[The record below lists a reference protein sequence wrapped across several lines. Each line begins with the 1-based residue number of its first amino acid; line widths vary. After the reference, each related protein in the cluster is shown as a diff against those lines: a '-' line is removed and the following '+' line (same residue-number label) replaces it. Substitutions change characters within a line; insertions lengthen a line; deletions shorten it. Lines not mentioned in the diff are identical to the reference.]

1 MDIVSQVKQAIEYT
15 KVKDY
20 KSAEKIY
27 KNLLS
32 QDKDNTTIL
41 SLLGLLYFNAG
52 KLKKAKT
59 ILTKSNKLNP
69 NNPTTLEGL
78 GFTFYNLGEQK
89 EARKYFEQIIDKTKN
104 FEVYE
109 NYINCLI
116 DLRDNRKAYEL
127 SIKANTLF
135 PLNKEIMAILIY
147 ACIYSGELNEAI
159 KYSQQLLSAFPKY
172 SKSWLRQGLVQ
183 EVIFHNEK
191 NAQEC
196 YKTALKYGDKSEAYH
211 NLAISYNKIG
221 EYKKAEQCIKKV
233 IKNDGLNKNNCFGLA
248 ASYFYQRKFKQG
260 FKYYS
265 FAHIYGNNDEIISE
279 MKNFWNGKKYKN
291 ETLFVFCDQGI
302 GDCIMFSRYFSFLEN
317 YFKKIKIACHPN
329 MIELLKRSFKNY
341 KKIKFYTYSKRF
353 PKCDKMVIMSD
364 LPYLLKITTSFP
376 YSDKYMFSDEQKE
389 KEYKEKHFNT
399 EKLKVGV
406 VWEAGAAGLREQ
418 LNRTLHISVLDE
430 ILKMEDIQF
439 YSFQYKPTL
448 DDYKNYDNLI
458 DIGTEFKTFDDTASA
473 LKNLDVVITVDTSV
487 AHLAGSLGVKTFMLL
502 PYCPDWR
509 WFDNTETT
517 EWYDSMRIFKQTD
530 HVFWDKEIEDIKT
543 ELLKLKAKL
552 KTN

>member
-1 MDIVSQVKQAIEYT
+1 MDVVSQVKQAIEYT

-20 KSAEKIY
+20 KSAERIY
-27 KNLLS
+27 KNLLI

-41 SLLGLLYFNAG
+41 SLLGLTYFNSG
-52 KLKKAKT
+52 KLKKAKS
-59 ILTKSNKLNP
+59 ILTKSNKLTP

-78 GFTFYNLGEQK
+78 GFTYYNLGKTK
-89 EARKYFEQIIDKTKN
+89 EACQYFEQIIDKTKN

-109 NYINCLI
+109 NYINCLFETKE
-116 DLRDNRKAYEL
+116 NQKAYEL
-127 SIKANTLF
+127 GIKANTLF
-135 PLNKEIMAILIY
+135 PINKDIMAVLVY

-183 EVIFHNEK
+183 EVIFHNER

-221 EYKKAEQCIKKV
+221 EYKKAEQYIKKG
-233 IKNDGLNKNNCFGLA
+233 IKISGLNKYNSFGLA
-248 ASYFYQRKFKQG
+248 SIYFFQRKFKQG

-265 FAHIYGNNDEIISE
+265 LAHKFKDNKAPLSK
-279 MKNFWNGKKYKN
+279 MKNFWDGKKHKDK
-291 ETLFVFCDQGI
+291 TLFVYCDQGI

-317 YFKKIKIACHPN
+317 YFKEIKIACHPS
-329 MIELLKRSFKNY
+329 IIDLLKRSFKNC
-341 KKIKFYTYSKRF
+341 KNIKFNTYSNRF
-353 PKCDKMVIMSD
+353 PKCDKMAIMSD

-376 YSDKYMFSDEQKE
+376 YSNKYMVSDEKKE
-389 KEYKEKHFNT
+389 KEYKEKYFNT
-399 EKLKVGV
+399 DKLKVGV

-430 ILKMEDIQF
+430 ILKIENIEF
-439 YSFQYKPTL
+439 YSFQYKPLL
-448 DDYKNYDNLI
+448 DDYKSYNNLI
-458 DIGTEFKTFDDTASA
+458 DVGTEFKTFDDTASA
-473 LKNLDVVITVDTSV
+473 LKNLDIVITVDTSV
-487 AHLAGSLGVKTFMLL
+487 AHLAGSLGIKTFMLL

-517 EWYDSMRIFKQTD
+517 EWYDSVRIFKQTD

-543 ELLKLKAKL
+543 ELLKLKG
-552 KTN
+552 KT